1 MRLKFK
7 IKCDFNITFIYGKSD
22 FLINYYARLEII
34 YRGTECVIKNVIK
47 TGCKYKGY

>member
-22 FLINYYARLEII
+22 FLINYYARD
-34 YRGTECVIKNVIK
+34 YRQRNRMCNKKCDKNWV
-47 TGCKYKGY
+47 